1 MKKVFVSGCFDILH
15 AGHIEF
21 FSQAK
26 ALGDWLV
33 VCFAGDNSLKMH
45 KMREPSIPEM
55 HKKKLLEALR
65 MVDQVEIGEDAI
77 LGLDFR
83 THFFRIKPDIL
94 AVTEDDRYE
103 KEKRQLCAETGCV
116 YIVLSKSLE
125 FDKISTSE
133 IILRIKSQ

>member
-26 ALGDWLV
+26 ALGDWLI
-33 VCFAGDNSLKMH
+33 VCFAGDASLQMH
-45 KMREPSIPEM
+45 KKRPASIPEI

-83 THFFRIKPDIL
+83 THFLRIKPDIL

-103 KEKRQLCAETGCV
+103 KEKRLLCAESGCM
-116 YIVLSKSLE
+116 YTVLPKSLE